1 MVRNLWPGRAAGRS
15 RHQVVDRACCGAKL
29 ALGAI
34 LIALGLLILS
44 GFDKKVEAV
53 AVDLSPVWLTSLT
66 TRF

>member
-1 MVRNLWPGRAAGRS
+1 MLSRETMLRVRGRLTATGN
-15 RHQVVDRACCGAKL
+15 GAKI

-44 GFDKKVEAV
+44 GFDKKVETL
-53 AVDLSPVWLTSLT
+53 AVDLSPAWLTSLT